1 MDVEH
6 IECSIT
12 GCRSVPHCDCRW
24 GTGNLPVQAA
34 TFCKEHADE
43 LWRAID
49 PLLKMNMAWYEIAY
63 PGTIVCLE

>member
-12 GCRSVPHCDCRW
+12 RCRSVLHCDCRW
-24 GTGNLPVQAA
+24 GTGNLPVQEA

-43 LWRAID
+43 LESDRSTFED
-49 PLLKMNMAWYEIAY
+49 EYGL
-63 PGTIVCLE
+63 V

>member
-1 MDVEH
+1 MNAEK

-24 GTGNLPVQAA
+24 GTDNLPVQAA

-43 LWRAID
+43 LWHVVITGTGHIHHMDRDGFCNI
-49 PLLKMNMAWYEIAY
+49 
-63 PGTIVCLE
+63 PG